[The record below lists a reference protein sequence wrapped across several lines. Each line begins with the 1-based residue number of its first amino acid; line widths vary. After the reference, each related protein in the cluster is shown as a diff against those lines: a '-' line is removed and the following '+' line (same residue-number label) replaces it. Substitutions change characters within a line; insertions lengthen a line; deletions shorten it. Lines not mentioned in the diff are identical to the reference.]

1 MKKKYLQPQLAKK
14 ESVLKLNLLDPSPS
28 IPVYDQSSGGEDDT
42 ENEVDDIEDLLVK
55 PNYSLWND

>member
-28 IPVYDQSSGGEDDT
+28 MPIYDKNSGSDDDK
-42 ENEVDDIEDLLVK
+42 ENEVDDLDDLLVK

>member
-28 IPVYDQSSGGEDDT
+28 MPIYDNNSGGDDK
-42 ENEVDDIEDLLVK
+42 ENEVDDLDDLLVK